1 MNAIPAPFSNALT
14 ALLGCRHPI
23 MCAGMGGPARAELAA
38 AVSKAGGFGLLGMV
52 RESPTVIGQE
62 IAAVRAA
69 TDLPFGVNL
78 IPAGTKPELLD
89 AEIDACLR
97 ARVPAMCFFWDV
109 FPALIERVKRAG
121 ALVLYQVG
129 SLDDALAAER
139 AGADAII
146 AQGVEAGG
154 HVRGRIGLM
163 TLLPEIASRV
173 RVPVVASGGIGNG
186 AGLAAALALGASG
199 VHCGTAFLA
208 THESYAHDYHKQ
220 RIVEAQAGDT
230 VHTDIYAIN
239 WAAGSPVR
247 VLANS
252 VTDEVRDHLLGND
265 PYSLPG
271 EVIGEDE
278 WGPIQKYS
286 TISPLRGATGELEK
300 MALYAGQSSAL
311 IHARGSA
318 QQVIERMLSEAVA
331 ALERVQAQRH
341 PAPSSR
347 P

>member
-1 MNAIPAPFSNALT
+1 MNAHPDPFSTPLT
-14 ALLGCRHPI
+14 GLLGCRHPI
-23 MCAGMGGPARAELAA
+23 ICAGMGGPARAELVA

-52 RESPTVIGQE
+52 RESPTTIEQE

-69 TDLPFGVNL
+69 TDRPFGVNL
-78 IPAGTKPELLD
+78 IPAGTRAELLE

-97 ARVPAMCFFWDV
+97 AHVPAMCFFWDV
-109 FPALIERVKRAG
+109 FPELIERVKQAG

-129 SLDDALAAER
+129 SPDDALAAER

-146 AQGVEAGG
+146 AQGMEAGG
-154 HVRGRIGLM
+154 HVKGRIALM

-173 RVPVVASGGIGNG
+173 RVPVVASGGIANG

-220 RIVEAQAGDT
+220 RIVDAQAGDT
-230 VHTDIYAIN
+230 VQTDIYAIN
-239 WAAGSPVR
+239 WPVGSPVR

-252 VTDEVRDHLLGND
+252 VTDEVRDHPLGND
-265 PYSLPG
+265 PYSLPR
-271 EVIGEDE
+271 EVIAEDE
-278 WGPIQKYS
+278 WGPIPKYS
-286 TISPLRGATGELEK
+286 TVSPLRSTTGDLEK

-311 IHARGSA
+311 VRARESA
-318 QQVIERMLSEAVA
+318 QQVIDRMLGEAMET
-331 ALERVQAQRH
+331 LDRLQAQRH
-341 PAPSSR
+341 NPR
-347 P
+347 FD